1 MQCKRA
7 LCKLYNKVTQL
18 IATQSKSNYKQK
30 DAVRN
35 RERSTHAMRS
45 TLHINYGKGKHFSCE
60 ITIDGCQDKCCVPKT
75 RGMQRTF
82 A

>member
-35 RERSTHAMRS
+35 RERSTHAVKS
-45 TLHINYGKGKHFSCE
+45 TLHITYGKGN
-60 ITIDGCQDKCCVPKT
+60 TL
-75 RGMQRTF
+75 
-82 A
+82 